1 MAAFWEDEI
10 YHMYDDLYLK
20 IVKLRH
26 IEKRHKKIV
35 SYWFN
40 DDSDERG
47 ILINY
52 HNIKILSTM
61 VNANIPVH

>member
-1 MAAFWEDEI
+1 
-10 YHMYDDLYLK
+10 MYDDLYLK
-20 IVKLRH
+20 VVKLRH

-40 DDSDERG
+40 DDCDERG

-52 HNIKILSTM
+52 HNIKSIIQM
-61 VNANIPVH
+61 DNANILSI